1 MTRHNSAIL
10 RRTWSLFA
18 VFIIFGLVVSGVL
31 SSEPGRAVASV
42 LCMLLLIQSWIIQR
56 RYARSRERLVL
67 LSLALS
73 LPALAALWLGLNV
86 LRVYSY
92 DPESSAQLYS
102 AVLEIQKVVQNL
114 ALAVGLVVFFWAI
127 VDLSRFLA
135 GRVSAKLVGHR
146 KTWWNQKFKGT
157 WLLGSPIG
165 FALAAL
171 ISSSL
176 LRWLVIVLSV
186 WGCIFALIF
195 RLSRPRDEI

>member
-1 MTRHNSAIL
+1 MIRFNSTIL
-10 RRTWSLFA
+10 TRTWSLFA
-18 VFIIFGLVVSGVL
+18 VFVVFGLVVSGIL
-31 SSEPGRAVASV
+31 LSEPGRAVASV
-42 LCMLLLIQSWIIQR
+42 LCILLLIQSWVIQR
-56 RYARSRERLVL
+56 KYARSRERLVL

-86 LRVYSY
+86 LRFYSY
-92 DPESSAQLYS
+92 NPESPAQVYS
-102 AVLEIQKVVQNL
+102 AVVHIQEVVQNL
-114 ALAVGLVVFFWAI
+114 ALAVGLVVLFWAI
-127 VDLSRFLA
+127 VDLSCFLA
-135 GRVSAKLVGHR
+135 GRISVKLVGRR

-176 LRWLVIVLSV
+176 IRWVVVVLSV

-195 RLSRPRDEI
+195 RLARPRDEI

>member
-1 MTRHNSAIL
+1 MLPHNSTIL
-10 RRTWSLFA
+10 ARTWSLFA
-18 VFIIFGLVVSGVL
+18 VFVIFGLVVAGVF

-42 LCMLLLIQSWIIQR
+42 LCILLLIQSWVTQR
-56 RYARSRERLVL
+56 KYLRSRERVVL

-86 LRVYSY
+86 MRFYSY
-92 DPESSAQLYS
+92 DPESPAQFHS
-102 AVLEIQKVVQNL
+102 AVIHIQEVVQDL
-114 ALAVGLVVFFWAI
+114 ALAVGLVVLFWAI
-127 VDLSRFLA
+127 VDLSCFLA
-135 GRVSAKLVGHR
+135 GRISAKLVGR
-146 KTWWNQKFKGT
+146 RRTWWNQRFKGT

-176 LRWLVIVLSV
+176 LRWLVIALSV
-186 WGCIFALIF
+186 WGCIFALVF